1 MNTKDWIV
9 SSDIAAGITSTV
21 LNKLSC
27 KGLSNANMWKPLV
40 ESLSLSVLGR
50 LTSSWFS
57 GKMFSSGTDEK
68 PYVKTDEGRS
78 ALVIFISS
86 LIISYIMKQ
95 KNMYENAAWNVSAD
109 VVGSQ
114 ITQAIFSQDI
124 VWFARSSA

>member
-27 KGLSNANMWKPLV
+27 KGLSNANMWKPFV

-86 LIISYIMKQ
+86 LKFRFGQ
-95 KNMYENAAWNVSAD
+95 FDRAWNDPA
-109 VVGSQ
+109 
-114 ITQAIFSQDI
+114 TQAIPGWCRVGEIS
-124 VWFARSSA
+124 R